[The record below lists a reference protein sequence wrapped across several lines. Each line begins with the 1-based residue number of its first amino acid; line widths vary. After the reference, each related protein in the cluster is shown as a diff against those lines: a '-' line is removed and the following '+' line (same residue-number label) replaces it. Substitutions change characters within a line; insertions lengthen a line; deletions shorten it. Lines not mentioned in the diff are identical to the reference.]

1 MRWVLEAALAGV
13 GSFAA
18 TNIDDIFVLALFFGQ
33 VGEGG
38 LRRQH
43 VVIGQYLGFSA
54 LTAISLLGY
63 FARLIIPETWIG
75 LLGLMPIAL
84 GVRKALISRPALR
97 AERPAQRSIGAVAA
111 VTFAN
116 GGDNIGIYMPLFA
129 SSNAGQLGVIL
140 AVFYALVAVW
150 CIIGL
155 YVGRHPL
162 VVGLL
167 NRYGNKL
174 VPVVLIALGI
184 YILWDCGTLRMLSTF
199 K

>member
-1 MRWVLEAALAGV
+1 M
-13 GSFAA
+13 
-18 TNIDDIFVLALFFGQ
+18 
-33 VGEGG
+33 
-38 LRRQH
+38 
-43 VVIGQYLGFSA
+43 
-54 LTAISLLGY
+54 
-63 FARLIIPETWIG
+63 
-75 LLGLMPIAL
+75 
-84 GVRKALISRPALR
+84 
-97 AERPAQRSIGAVAA
+97 AA